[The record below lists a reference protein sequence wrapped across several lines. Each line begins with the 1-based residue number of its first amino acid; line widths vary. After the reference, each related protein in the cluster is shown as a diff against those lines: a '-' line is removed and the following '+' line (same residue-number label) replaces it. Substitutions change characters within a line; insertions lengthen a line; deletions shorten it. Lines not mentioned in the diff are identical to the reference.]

1 MRRMSSSNRLIG
13 TIGPSSMIRK
23 RRNGRVLYTDCS
35 VHDLHRL
42 FATTT
47 TRRPPPTLET
57 RCRSISTLRMDDAHR
72 RTVSSVPPCADTTSR
87 KRYLKG
93 CGYTNTN
100 NNIRTCVRW
109 SSSDSIHYQDARSSA
124 AVVLGCDLQDE
135 QNEHNNTSDDQ
146 SDKEGTVVIETPPG
160 TSLEEHLNS
169 LDKNNAE
176 ETSEINHQE
185 KQSSSENLFHS
196 PTTIYQSSDTLSS
209 IDMENLQQLTSL
221 DQMESLV
228 DEIEAQN
235 YMSAED
241 IDTTIRPLMIST
253 SNIGTWRGADLTER
267 LLAKCIEYVTSSPQ
281 TTPRGELPFP
291 DVAMYNLVI
300 VAWGK
305 LRSQEGARRAQQIL
319 ELMSAEFDR
328 EYRDTPFAKNEH
340 TNIIYSAQPD
350 VMNYAS
356 VLQAWARSGSRDAPK
371 RAQGILEEM
380 EYASGL
386 SRLIQKYAK
395 EKKELGSTV
404 SDILTEEEQ
413 YNKHMAPDRVCY
425 NVVMSTWA
433 NNASHPQALNEI
445 HKLLTRLSRLSKI
458 TGDTERYQP
467 DTRSFNT
474 LIEAYANLAAAGK
487 RRNFQWK
494 QVTKNG
500 TLPLQSPGFKAEKVL
515 RYMYSSYVQSKEDGI
530 DLEDPD
536 GDRNGVGVQPNVK
549 SYNCLVKVFS
559 NLGLPERAEAVLM
572 SMLGEK
578 IMDESIKMDDFPIMN
593 SVPPDQ
599 VTFNSVINAWAKSGL
614 LEAGERAEALL
625 GYMHGPNDGFWLH
638 DGRFDGLFEAN
649 SLSYNSVM
657 NAWSQSG
664 SPRGSERAEQILD
677 HMLTL
682 PADSIGRPNGISFST
697 AIYACARINA
707 PERAERILRK
717 MEALLDDE
725 NFDDSGN
732 VPPISQL
739 LDFCYGGV
747 ILSWTA
753 RSGRPVDVQRL
764 PGVPS
769 AAEHAEE
776 LLRQMREERGI
787 RPLTKIFNAVLG
799 AWAKHSSCPNN
810 DKTGNS
816 NTELIEVDKV
826 VKVKLLLE
834 AMIRESTLE
843 PNGDDAEIS
852 ADGVTSSLK
861 MSKRANH
868 DPRLSRPNAASYNF
882 VIEACASQIENPAKR
897 QEAFRAA
904 LETYKRLRQSHDCD
918 PDEDTYSLMVPLI
931 CNVLPRGHKERVQIC
946 GALFQ
951 QCCTDGLLNSSIW
964 RLCLDS
970 IPHELLHH
978 IIDQLK
984 GSSLEELKGFSLE
997 ASGALDTPR
1006 YPTEYDSTV
1015 TSKLLS

>member
-1 MRRMSSSNRLIG
+1 
-13 TIGPSSMIRK
+13 
-23 RRNGRVLYTDCS
+23 
-35 VHDLHRL
+35 
-42 FATTT
+42 
-47 TRRPPPTLET
+47 
-57 RCRSISTLRMDDAHR
+57 
-72 RTVSSVPPCADTTSR
+72 
-87 KRYLKG
+87 
-93 CGYTNTN
+93 
-100 NNIRTCVRW
+100 VRW
-109 SSSDSIHYQDARSSA
+109 SSSDSNHFQDDRSSA
-124 AVVLGCDLQDE
+124 AVALGCDSQDE
-135 QNEHNNTSDDQ
+135 QNEHNNTNDEQ
-146 SDKEGTVVIETPPG
+146 LFKEGAVVIETPPG

-169 LDKNNAE
+169 LDKSNAE

-185 KQSSSENLFHS
+185 EKQSASENLFHS
-196 PTTIYQSSDTLSS
+196 PTSIYKSSDALSS
-209 IDMENLQQLTSL
+209 IDMGNLQYLTSL
-221 DQMESLV
+221 DQMKSLV

-241 IDTTIRPLMIST
+241 IDNTIRPLMIST
-253 SNIGTWRGADLTER
+253 SNIGTWQGVDLTER
-267 LLAKCIEYVTSSPQ
+267 LLAKCIEYVTSCPQ
-281 TTPRGELPFP
+281 TTPKDELPFP
-291 DVAMYNLVI
+291 DAAMYNLVI

-305 LRSQEGARRAQQIL
+305 LRSQEGARRTQQIL

-328 EYRDTPFAKNEH
+328 EYKDVSFARNEH

-356 VLQAWARSGSRDAPK
+356 VLQAWARSGSRDAPQ
-371 RAQGILEEM
+371 RVQGILEEM

-386 SRLIQKYAK
+386 SVLIQTYAE
-395 EKKELGSTV
+395 EKKESGGTISG
-404 SDILTEEEQ
+404 ILTKEEQ

-445 HKLLTRLSRLSKI
+445 HKLITRLSRLSKI

-474 LIEAYANLAAAGK
+474 LIEAYANLAAAGL
-487 RRNFQWK
+487 RRNHQWK
-494 QVTKNG
+494 GITQND
-500 TLPLQSPGFKAEKVL
+500 TLTQKSPGFKAEKVL
-515 RYMYSSYVQSKEDGI
+515 RYMYSSYVQSKDDGI
-530 DLEDPD
+530 DLEDSN
-536 GDRNGVGVQPNVK
+536 GDSDGVGVQPNVK

-559 NLGLPERAEAVLM
+559 NLGMPERAEAVLM
-572 SMLGEK
+572 SMLREK
-578 IMDESIKMDDFPIMN
+578 IMDENIKMDDFPIMN
-593 SVPPDQ
+593 SVPPDR
-599 VTFNSVINAWAKSGL
+599 VTFNSVINAWAKSGRPK
-614 LEAGERAEALL
+614 AGERAEALL

-638 DGRFDGLFEAN
+638 DGRFDGLFQAN

-697 AIYACARINA
+697 AIYACIKNNA
-707 PERAERILRK
+707 PERAQRILRK

-753 RSGRPVDVQRL
+753 RSGRPADAHRL
-764 PGVPS
+764 PGVTS

-776 LLRQMREERGI
+776 VLRQMRHERGI

-799 AWAKHSSCPNN
+799 AWAKHVSCPN
-810 DKTGNS
+810 DYKTGSS
-816 NTELIEVDKV
+816 NAGLIEVDKV
-826 VKVKLLLE
+826 AKVKLLLE

-868 DPRLSRPNAASYNF
+868 DPSLSRPNTASYNF
-882 VIEACASQIENPAKR
+882 VIEACASQIESPGKR
-897 QEAFRAA
+897 QEAFRTA
-904 LETYKRLRQSHDCD
+904 LDTYKRLRQSHDCD
-918 PDEDTYSLMVPLI
+918 PDEDTYSLMFPLI

-946 GALFQ
+946 GVLFQ

-964 RLCLDS
+964 RLSRES
-970 IPHELLHH
+970 IPHNLLNR

-984 GSSLEELKGFSLE
+984 GSSLDGKIPSSIQKLPHGWR
-997 ASGALDTPR
+997 GN
-1006 YPTEYDSTV
+1006 
-1015 TSKLLS
+1015 SKEFRSKERTRSYS